1 MARFRAAGTSIG
13 RAAGLVSFLVL
24 APGAPASGADLER
37 FLDTLAPAEAFPGAD
52 RIAAPAAGALPV
64 ADAFA
69 TGRKVGHVFVTSDI
83 VDATGYSGKPV
94 RILVGI
100 DPGGIIRAVRLVE
113 HHEPIVLI
121 GIPERRVAEVIDGYV
136 GLDVVALDG
145 ATSAGRDVDIV
156 SGATVTIMVI
166 DDSIVRASLAV
177 ARALGLGGMAP
188 RADPGT
194 PPREVDMGRD
204 EIRDWWALVAEGAV
218 KRLKLTVGEVNR
230 AFAESG
236 DPAAIERPEPGEPDD
251 PFMELHAA
259 VVSVPGI
266 GRSLLGDAEY
276 RRLARTLAPGEQA
289 ILLAGTGRYSFKGSG
304 YVRGGIFDRFHVVQG
319 ERSIRFHDH
328 QHKRLRRVAAAGAPE
343 FMEVD
348 LFRTG
353 AESGFRAAE
362 PWRVEL
368 LVSRATGARTKAFRT
383 FVLDHAMPE
392 AYLLPP
398 EPPPVP
404 AASAGPDRADAGE
417 PPLWHRIWR
426 RKLGEVGVLA
436 LALAG
441 LTVVFFF
448 QTALARRPALAQK
461 VRVGF
466 LLFTLFVL
474 GFHFNAQ
481 LSVVNILTV
490 FNALVSGF
498 DWSYFLMEPLVFV
511 LWGAVAVALVFWG
524 RGAYC
529 GWLCPFGALQE
540 LGNRLARWLGV
551 PQVRVPW
558 VLHERLWALKYLI
571 FLGLFGVSL
580 HSLALAERLAEVE
593 PFKTVVIMKFDREW
607 PFIAFAGVLLAAG
620 LFIERFY
627 CRYLCGLGAA
637 LAIPA
642 RLRTFEWLKRY
653 RQCGS
658 PCQRCAN
665 DCMVQA
671 IHPEGHINPN
681 ECLYCL
687 HCQEI
692 YTDDHRCPVMIAKRE
707 KRERRAGG
715 GSPRDGERIRKILDE
730 VRSGRAQRA
739 GERTGS

>member
-1 MARFRAAGTSIG
+1 MDPRQTAGASAWRA
-13 RAAGLVSFLVL
+13 VVLVL
-24 APGAPASGADLER
+24 LALVPMAPSADLARHLES
-37 FLDTLAPAEAFPGAD
+37 LTPHEAFPGAD
-52 RIAAPAAGALPV
+52 RVAIPASGALPV
-64 ADAFA
+64 ADAY
-69 TGRKVGHVFVTSDI
+69 TDGRKVGHVFVTSDL
-83 VDATGYSGKPV
+83 VDATGYSGKPIS
-94 RILVGI
+94 ILVGI
-100 DPGGIIRAVRLVE
+100 DLDGVIRSARLME

-136 GLDVVALDG
+136 GLDVVAQKSATG
-145 ATSAGRDVDIV
+145 AERDVDIV

-166 DDSIVRASLAV
+166 DDSIVRAGLKV

-188 RADPGT
+188 AGT
-194 PPREVDMGRD
+194 ESEAPPRQVDMSRD
-204 EIRDWWALVAEGAV
+204 EVRDWWELVAEGSV
-218 KRLKLTVGEVNR
+218 RRLKLTVGEVNQ
-230 AFAESG
+230 AFVDGG

-251 PFMELHAA
+251 PFMEMYAA
-259 VVSVPGI
+259 VVSVPSL

-276 RRLARTLAPGEQA
+276 RNLARDLAPGEQA
-289 ILLAGTGRYSFKGSG
+289 ILLAGAGRYSYKGSG

-319 ERSIRFHDH
+319 ERSVRFRDH
-328 QHKRLRRVAAAGAPE
+328 QHKRLRRVAADGAPD
-343 FMEVD
+343 FTEVD

-353 AESGFRAAE
+353 AESGFQAAE

-383 FVLDHAMPE
+383 FVLDYALPE
-392 AYLLPP
+392 SWLLPP

-404 AASAGPDRADAGE
+404 AEAQEKSGE
-417 PPLWHRIWR
+417 GPPLWQRMWSQ
-426 RKLGEVGVLA
+426 KMGAVAVLGVA
-436 LALAG
+436 LAALSVA
-441 LTVVFFF
+441 FFF
-448 QTALARRPALAQK
+448 QMSLVRRPALMRR
-461 VRVGF
+461 VRIGF

-474 GFHFNAQ
+474 GFHLNAQ

-498 DWSYFLMEPLVFV
+498 DWGYFLMEPLVFI
-511 LWGAVAVALVFWG
+511 LWGSVAVALVFWG

-540 LGNRLARWLGV
+540 LSNRIARRLGV
-551 PQVRVPW
+551 PQIQVPW
-558 VLHERLWALKYLI
+558 ALHERLVSVKYLI

-593 PFKTVVIMKFDREW
+593 PFKTAVIMKFDRAW
-607 PFIAFAGVLLAAG
+607 PFVAFAAGLLGIG

-642 RLRTFEWLKRY
+642 RIRTFEWLKRY
-653 RQCGS
+653 RQCGN
-658 PCQRCAN
+658 PCQRCRN
-665 DCMVQA
+665 ECMVQA

-687 HCQEI
+687 HCQEV
-692 YTDDHRCPVMIAKRE
+692 YVDDHRCPVMIAKRE
-707 KRERRAGG
+707 KRERRRGSV
-715 GSPRDGERIRKILDE
+715 SPRSSAQIQKILEE
-730 VRSGRAQRA
+730 VRSGREQRA
-739 GERTGS
+739 GDRTGS

>member
-1 MARFRAAGTSIG
+1 MDRYPVVRACPGQAVILALLLT
-13 RAAGLVSFLVL
+13 L
-24 APGAPASGADLER
+24 APAASGAALER
-37 FLDTLAPAEAFPGAD
+37 FLGDLAPGEVFPGAD
-52 RIAAPAAGALPV
+52 RIVVPAAGALPV

-69 TGRKVGHVFVTSDI
+69 AGNVVGHVFVTSDV

-94 RILVGI
+94 SILVGVGL
-100 DPGGIIRAVRLVE
+100 DGVIRSARLVE

-136 GLDVVALDG
+136 GLDLVALDG
-145 ATSAGRDVDIV
+145 VAGVDRDVDIV
-156 SGATVTIMVI
+156 SGATVTILVI
-166 DDSIVRASLAV
+166 DDSIVRAGRKV
-177 ARALGLGGMAP
+177 VRTLGLGGMVP
-188 RADPGT
+188 RSGPGA

-204 EIRDWWALVAEGAV
+204 EVRDWWELVAEGAV
-218 KRLKLTVGEVNR
+218 RRLKLTVGEVNR
-230 AFAESG
+230 TFVEGG
-236 DPAAIERPEPGEPDD
+236 DPAAIGRPEPGSPGD

-276 RRLARTLAPGEQA
+276 RRLAQALAPGEQA
-289 ILLAGTGRYSFKGSG
+289 ILLAGAGRYSFKGSG

-319 ERSIRFHDH
+319 ERSIRFRDH
-328 QHKRLRRVAAAGAPE
+328 QHKRLRRVAAEGAPD
-343 FMEVD
+343 FTEVD

-353 AESGFRAAE
+353 AGSGFRAAE

-368 LVSRATGARTKAFRT
+368 LVGRATGARTKAFRT
-383 FVLDHAMPE
+383 FVLDYALPE
-392 AYLLPP
+392 TYLLPP
-398 EPPPVP
+398 EPTP
-404 AASAGPDRADAGE
+404 AAAPLAAPVGTGGGE
-417 PPLWHRIWR
+417 PPLWRRIWR
-426 RKLGEVGVLA
+426 QKLGAVGVLA

-441 LTVVFFF
+441 LTVAFFF

-511 LWGAVAVALVFWG
+511 LWGSVAVALVFWG

-558 VLHERLWALKYLI
+558 ALHERLWAVKYLV
-571 FLGLFGVSL
+571 FLGLFGTSL

-593 PFKTVVIMKFDREW
+593 PFKTAVIMKFDREW

-642 RLRTFEWLKRY
+642 RMRTFEWLKRY
-653 RQCGS
+653 RQCGN
-658 PCQRCAN
+658 PCQRCRN
-665 DCMVQA
+665 ECMVQA

-687 HCQEI
+687 HCQEV
-692 YTDDHRCPVMIAKRE
+692 YLDEHRCPVMIAKRE
-707 KRERRAGG
+707 KRERRASGVT
-715 GSPRDGERIRKILDE
+715 PRSSEQIRKILDE
-730 VRSGRAQRA
+730 VRSGREQRA

>member
-1 MARFRAAGTSIG
+1 MDRYVAAGARAG
-13 RAAGLVSFLVL
+13 RAVMLALLLVP
-24 APGAPASGADLER
+24 APAASGADLER
-37 FLDTLAPAEAFPGAD
+37 FLETLAPGEAFPGAD
-52 RIAAPAAGALPV
+52 RIVVPAAGALPV
-64 ADAFA
+64 ADALA
-69 TGRKVGHVFVTSDI
+69 TGGTVGHVFVTSDI
-83 VDATGYSGKPV
+83 VDTAGYSGKPIS
-94 RILVGI
+94 ILVGVGL
-100 DPGGIIRAVRLVE
+100 DGVIRSVRLVE

-136 GLDVVALDG
+136 GLDLVALDG
-145 ATSAGRDVDIV
+145 ATSTDRDVDIV
-156 SGATVTIMVI
+156 SGATVTVMVI
-166 DDSIVRASLAV
+166 DDSIVRAGLEV
-177 ARALGLGGMAP
+177 ARTLGLGGMVP
-188 RADPGT
+188 RSDPGT

-204 EIRDWWALVAEGAV
+204 EVRDWWELVAEGAV
-218 KRLKLTVGEVNR
+218 RRLKLTVGGVNR
-230 AFAESG
+230 AFLEGG
-236 DPAAIERPEPGEPDD
+236 DPAAIERPEPGSPDD

-276 RRLARTLAPGEQA
+276 RNLARTLAPGEQA
-289 ILLAGTGRYSFKGSG
+289 ILLAGAGRYSFKGSG

-319 ERSIRFHDH
+319 ERSIRFRDH
-328 QHKRLRRVAAAGAPE
+328 QHKRLRRVAARGAPE
-343 FMEVD
+343 FAEVD

-353 AESGFRAAE
+353 AGSGFRAAE
-362 PWRVEL
+362 PWRIEL

-383 FVLDHAMPE
+383 FALDYALPE
-392 AYLLPP
+392 TYLLPA
-398 EPPPVP
+398 EPSPVLP
-404 AASAGPDRADAGE
+404 AAPARSGGGE
-417 PPLWHRIWR
+417 PPLWQRIWR
-426 RKLGEVGVLA
+426 QKLGATGVLGV
-436 LALAG
+436 ALAG
-441 LTVVFFF
+441 LTVAFFF
-448 QTALARRPALAQK
+448 QMSLVRRPALAQG

-498 DWSYFLMEPLVFV
+498 DWSYFLMEPLIFV
-511 LWGAVAVALVFWG
+511 LWGSVAVALVFWG

-540 LGNRLARWLGV
+540 LSNRLARKLGV
-551 PQVRVPW
+551 PQVPVPW
-558 VLHERLWALKYLI
+558 ALHERLWAVKYLV
-571 FLGLFGVSL
+571 FLALFGVSL

-593 PFKTVVIMKFDREW
+593 PFKTAVIMKFDREW
-607 PFIAFAGVLLAAG
+607 PFVAFAVGLLTIG

-642 RLRTFEWLKRY
+642 RLRAFEWLKRY
-653 RQCGS
+653 RQCGN
-658 PCQRCAN
+658 PCQRCRN
-665 DCMVQA
+665 ECMVQA

-687 HCQEI
+687 HCQEV
-692 YTDDHRCPVMIAKRE
+692 YTDEHRCPVMIAKRE
-707 KRERRAGG
+707 KRERRASGVT
-715 GSPRDGERIRKILDE
+715 PRSSEQIRKILDE

-739 GERTGS
+739 GEQTGS

>member
-1 MARFRAAGTSIG
+1 MDRYVAVGARAG
-13 RAAGLVSFLVL
+13 RAVMLALLLVP
-24 APGAPASGADLER
+24 APAASGADLER
-37 FLDTLAPAEAFPGAD
+37 FLETLAPGEAFPGAD
-52 RIAAPAAGALPV
+52 RIVVPAAGALPV
-64 ADAFA
+64 ADALA
-69 TGRKVGHVFVTSDI
+69 TGGTVGHVFVTSDI
-83 VDATGYSGKPV
+83 VDTTGYSGKPIS
-94 RILVGI
+94 ILVGVGL
-100 DPGGIIRAVRLVE
+100 DGVIRSVRLVE

-136 GLDVVALDG
+136 GLDLVALDG
-145 ATSAGRDVDIV
+145 ATSTDRDVDIV
-156 SGATVTIMVI
+156 SGATVTVMVI
-166 DDSIVRASLAV
+166 DDSIVRAGLEV
-177 ARALGLGGMAP
+177 ARTLGLGGMVP
-188 RADPGT
+188 RSDPGT

-204 EIRDWWALVAEGAV
+204 EVRDWWELVAEGAV
-218 KRLKLTVGEVNR
+218 RRLKLTVGGVNR
-230 AFAESG
+230 AFLEGG
-236 DPAAIERPEPGEPDD
+236 DPAAIERPEPGSPDD

-276 RRLARTLAPGEQA
+276 RNLARTLAPGEQA
-289 ILLAGTGRYSFKGSG
+289 ILLAGAGRYSFKGSG

-319 ERSIRFHDH
+319 ERSIRFRDH
-328 QHKRLRRVAAAGAPE
+328 QHKRLRRVAARGAPE
-343 FMEVD
+343 FAEVD

-353 AESGFRAAE
+353 AGSGFRAAE
-362 PWRVEL
+362 PWRIEL

-383 FVLDHAMPE
+383 FALDYALPE
-392 AYLLPP
+392 TYLLPA
-398 EPPPVP
+398 EPSPVLP
-404 AASAGPDRADAGE
+404 AAPARSGGGE
-417 PPLWHRIWR
+417 PPLWQRLWWQ
-426 RKLGEVGVLA
+426 KLGATGVLGV
-436 LALAG
+436 ALAG
-441 LTVVFFF
+441 LTVAFFF
-448 QTALARRPALAQK
+448 QMSLVRRPALAQG

-498 DWSYFLMEPLVFV
+498 DWSYFLMEPLIFV
-511 LWGAVAVALVFWG
+511 LWGSVAVALVFWG

-540 LGNRLARWLGV
+540 LSNRLARKLGV
-551 PQVRVPW
+551 PQVPVPW
-558 VLHERLWALKYLI
+558 ALHERLWAVKYLV
-571 FLGLFGVSL
+571 FLALFGVSL

-593 PFKTVVIMKFDREW
+593 PFKTAVIMKFDREW
-607 PFIAFAGVLLAAG
+607 PFVAFAVGLLTIG

-642 RLRTFEWLKRY
+642 RLRAFEWLKRY
-653 RQCGS
+653 RQCGN
-658 PCQRCAN
+658 PCQRCRN
-665 DCMVQA
+665 ECMVQA

-687 HCQEI
+687 HCQEV
-692 YTDDHRCPVMIAKRE
+692 YTDEHRCPVMIAKRE
-707 KRERRAGG
+707 KRERRASGVT
-715 GSPRDGERIRKILDE
+715 PRSSEQIRKILDE

-739 GERTGS
+739 GEQTGS